1 MLQRSRWSKMVEITC
16 GVRSLCKA
24 CRCRHV
30 TLQLLDLLC
39 HAAPCLAHISL
50 RLNSSSDGL
59 SLQHDGRGQLH
70 STHIGTFRIHCSFR
84 CVQCRSLTSS
94 RHGENTAV
102 LHFILGMTA
111 SRQNRRCQD
120 ARRTFAA
127 SADDTARCSSSTSRL
142 LHGIREGRMRG
153 VSDLA
158 QPNGWPV
165 LGVES

>member
-1 MLQRSRWSKMVEITC
+1 
-16 GVRSLCKA
+16 VRSLCKA

-39 HAAPCLAHISL
+39 HAAPCLARISL

-59 SLQHDGRGQLH
+59 SLQHDGRGQLRCM
-70 STHIGTFRIHCSFR
+70 HIGTFRIHCFSAPLDRAGACDVGHLQAQR
-84 CVQCRSLTSS
+84 CHRPI
-94 RHGENTAV
+94 EYTAV
-102 LHFILGMTA
+102 LHFVVGVTA
-111 SRQNRRCQD
+111 SHRKRHCQH

-142 LHGIREGRMRG
+142 LQVIREGRMRG
-153 VSDLA
+153 VSDSA

-165 LGVES
+165 LGVEKS